1 MQVDHVGEEG
11 EEEQEEGQGVGEG
24 PAEEGR
30 GGLVVDGCGMQEH
43 LQEGEVGDEK
53 EKTDD

>member
-30 GGLVVDGCGMQEH
+30 GCLVVVGCLMQEN
-43 LQEGEVGDEK
+43 LKEGEVGDEK
-53 EKTDD
+53 EKTDN